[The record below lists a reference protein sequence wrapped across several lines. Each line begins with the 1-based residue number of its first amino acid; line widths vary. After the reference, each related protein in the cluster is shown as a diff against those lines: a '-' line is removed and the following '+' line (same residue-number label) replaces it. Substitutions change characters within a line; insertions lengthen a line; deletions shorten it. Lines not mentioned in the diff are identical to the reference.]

1 MRVAIALMAIMV
13 FTVGCSTKTTII
25 KTSPI
30 DEAPESFKQSQ
41 TIASDN
47 HLDEAKKLY
56 FAGKYEQ
63 AIKHLVRSIASNSEN
78 WETYYY
84 LGLVQQKKERF
95 DQAIGSFNNSLK
107 YAPADN
113 RTKAKITFSLAFSWE
128 QEGYL
133 DKAREKYLQAMNL
146 DPDLQSAQAAI
157 DRVKAKTEKTD
168 KKKKQ
173 GEKAF

>member
-1 MRVAIALMAIMV
+1 MRTAIALMVIAALA
-13 FTVGCSTKTTII
+13 VGCATKTTII

-41 TIASDN
+41 TIVSDN
-47 HLDEAKKLY
+47 HLEQGKKLY

-63 AIKHLVRSIASNSEN
+63 AVKHLVRSIASNSEN

-128 QEGYL
+128 QEGYF
-133 DKAREKYLQAMNL
+133 DQARERYLQAMNL

-157 DRVKAKTEKTD
+157 DRVKAKTEKAD
-168 KKKKQ
+168 KKKKL